1 MFIKV
6 INWSN
11 NNIPNHYQDS
21 VFYLETDNWNDWSY
35 YTYFHLHLSSKYTE
49 DGESMLIGGVKILK
63 KGQEVNTSYL
73 ASPEEF
79 DNLNPDEFCSLG
91 QSLDYYDRIAHIDKQ
106 LQDQLLTS
114 LNDIIFSPE
123 KGEPFK
129 TEKGYNISLMRYFDK
144 NDDIFKLAPI
154 LISRDFDAL
163 PNNKDLKF
171 KFKTKG
177 MSDFMEF
184 DFDSPEYSDEWGES
198 DYLPN
203 RITVII
209 GKNGSGKTTL
219 LSKISRLVFA
229 SSSDREYLKEVAT
242 IEPKGLG
249 FPRIISIS
257 YSAFDAFQVPGIRL
271 KEKEQISKD
280 IQKGTGRYIY
290 CGVRDITKELEKSIE
305 TIVPDEN
312 GFLRMEDILNDK
324 HADNFLKPINS
335 LKKEF
340 IDAVKIIFKDDEKSL
355 LLLGVIQNLSEEP
368 SLHFINKITHSSH
381 ESELIK
387 IFSELSTGHKFV
399 LHSIANIIR
408 HIENR
413 SLILFDEPETH
424 LHPPLLAVLMKSMRL
439 ILNHKNSFMILSTHS
454 PVVLQETLSKHVF
467 IVRREGNL
475 TQVTNPEIQT
485 FGENIGLITSHIF
498 GLSSD
503 LTDYHNE
510 LDKVIN
516 SFKGSPGEILDYV
529 EKVFEGN
536 LSFQGRAY
544 IMSQIYNS

>member
-1 MFIKV
+1 MFLKV
-6 INWSN
+6 IEWSN
-11 NNIPNHYQDS
+11 NKLPKHYQDS
-21 VFYLETDNWNDWSY
+21 VFYLEEDNWNDWSY

-63 KGQEVNTSYL
+63 KGQEKYRNYL
-73 ASPEEF
+73 KKSDEF
-79 DNLNPDEFCSLG
+79 DNLDSDFCSLG
-91 QSLDYYDRIAHIDKQ
+91 QSLDYYDRLAHIDKQ
-106 LQDQLLTS
+106 LQDQLLNS
-114 LNDIIFSPE
+114 VNDIIFIPALSE
-123 KGEPFK
+123 EFK
-129 TEKGYNISLMRYFDK
+129 NEDAYNVSLMRFFDP

-154 LISRDFDAL
+154 LISRDFDAF
-163 PNNKDLKF
+163 PNNIDLKF
-171 KFKTKG
+171 RFKTKE
-177 MSDFMEF
+177 MSDFIEF
-184 DFDSPEYSDEWGES
+184 DFNSPSYEDESGFQEF
-198 DYLPN
+198 LPN

-209 GKNGSGKTTL
+209 GRNGSGKTTL
-219 LSKISRLVFA
+219 LSKISRIVFA
-229 SSSDREYLKEVAT
+229 SSSDRDYLKGVAT

-280 IQKGTGRYIY
+280 IQKGIGRYIY
-290 CGVRDITKELEKSIE
+290 CGVRDITKELQKSIE

-312 GFLRMEDILNDK
+312 GLLKMEDILNDK

-340 IDAVKIIFKDDEKSL
+340 IDALKTIFKDDEKSN
-355 LLLGVIQNLSEEP
+355 LLLGVIQILSEES
-368 SLHFINKITHSSH
+368 SLHFIRKIYNRKQ

-399 LHSIANIIR
+399 LHSLANIIK

-424 LHPPLLAVLMKSMRL
+424 LHPPLLAVLMKSMRHV
-439 ILNHKNSFMILSTHS
+439 LNHKNSFMILSTHS

-467 IVRREGNL
+467 IVRREGDL
-475 TQVTNPEIQT
+475 TQITHPEIQT
-485 FGENIGLITSHIF
+485 FGENIGIITSHIF

-503 LTDYHNE
+503 LTDYHTE

-516 SFKGSPGEILDYV
+516 SFKGKTPKEGL
-529 EKVFEGN
+529 EKIEALFQDQ
-536 LSFQGRAY
+536 LSFQARAY
-544 IMSQIYNS
+544 ILSQLNN